1 MEKFDLLTYNR
12 TCGVSVLIQVQDST
26 ARDWYRKEA
35 AEQNWS
41 VRTYGARILPILLP
55 HAETPGAGKSGSR
68 DERTDKS
75 VSGQAC
81 IHQKPGNRRSS

>member
-41 VRTYGARILPILLP
+41 VRTYSATYPPNI
-55 HAETPGAGKSGSR
+55 T
-68 DERTDKS
+68 T
-75 VSGQAC
+75 AC
-81 IHQKPGNRRSS
+81 RKPRCRKKWKQR